1 LPAFAIARLLTVR
14 APLKTRSTLAD
25 EGARIGGYMRRLIT
39 YFNSLLLGMIL
50 GMIFMAICHASTS
63 VIARSASLAEPAGYQ
78 QPCSVMK

>member
-1 LPAFAIARLLTVR
+1 
-14 APLKTRSTLAD
+14 
-25 EGARIGGYMRRLIT
+25 MRRLIT